1 MSIDI
6 LGSSWDQY
14 MSVVQYSFTST
25 KTMRLVRTGSPGRPP
40 QLSHSSWNMPT
51 TYHSQ
56 TYIYIP
62 VAVYRTYA
70 PRNDL
75 PRFVKQNKKYL
86 HFFLHP
92 RQCWSQPECTQGCIN
107 VSKCVSYYA
116 CTSWADGI
124 KRFVGLW
131 CMTENTFSA
140 DPILQSCALC
150 SALSW

>member
-6 LGSSWDQY
+6 LGTSWDQFVSMVQCCF
-14 MSVVQYSFTST
+14 MSTET
-25 KTMRLVRTGSPGRPP
+25 LRLVRMD
-40 QLSHSSWNMPT
+40 SHLDSRTAPEICLPHT
-51 TYHSQ
+51 IHKHV
-56 TYIYIP
+56 IYTP
-62 VAVYRTYA
+62 VDVYRTYA
-70 PRNDL
+70 HRNDL
-75 PRFVKQNKKYL
+75 PRFVKQTKNTFTSSYTLGNIGHNLNVRK
-86 HFFLHP
+86 
-92 RQCWSQPECTQGCIN
+92 RCIS

-131 CMTENTFSA
+131 CTTENTFSA